1 MAKPTNEII
10 IHILPRFLCLTWPST
25 GGVIWLVVD
34 GVGFCGVAGVGG
46 GGKTVGGGGVAG
58 SRVAKPGA
66 YGTTPIILGHAS
78 SISVASMGV
87 KITATAP
94 AEWDACLAASN
105 LDLEQTN
112 TILA

>member
-1 MAKPTNEII
+1 MAKPTNVKI

-25 GGVIWLVVD
+25 GGVIWLLID
-34 GVGFCGVAGVGG
+34 GVGFCGVAGA
-46 GGKTVGGGGVAG
+46 GGKTAWGGGVAG
-58 SRVAKPGA
+58 SRAAKPGA

>member
-1 MAKPTNEII
+1 MAKPTNVKI

-25 GGVIWLVVD
+25 GGVIWLLID
-34 GVGFCGVAGVGG
+34 GVGFCGVAGG
-46 GGKTVGGGGVAG
+46 GGKTAGGGGVAG
-58 SRVAKPGA
+58 SRAAKPGA

>member
-1 MAKPTNEII
+1 MAWG
-10 IHILPRFLCLTWPST
+10 F
-25 GGVIWLVVD
+25 VVELAR
-34 GVGFCGVAGVGG
+34 GAEVKRRGAE
-46 GGKTVGGGGVAG
+46 VAG

-94 AEWDACLAASN
+94 AEWEACLAASN

>member
-10 IHILPRFLCLTWPST
+10 IHILPRFLCLTWPSS